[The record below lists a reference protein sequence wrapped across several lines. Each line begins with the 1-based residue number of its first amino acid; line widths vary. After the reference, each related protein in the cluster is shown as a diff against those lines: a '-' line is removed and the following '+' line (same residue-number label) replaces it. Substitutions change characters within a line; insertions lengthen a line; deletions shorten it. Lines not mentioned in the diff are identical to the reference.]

1 MDLTVKIGDVVV
13 SNPVGVA
20 SGTFGYGSEY
30 EQLID
35 LKSIGALFTKAV
47 TWEPRPGNRI
57 PRIIETTSG
66 LLNSIGLANVGREGF
81 AKEKYPFLSGLAC
94 STFVN
99 VAGNT
104 EDDYARTVEW
114 LDEHAPLTG
123 YELNVS
129 CPNVKEGGLSIG
141 GSARMVEA
149 VTQRVRAVTDKPVI
163 VKLTPNVTDIT
174 EIARAAEAAGAD
186 ALSAMNT
193 LVGMVIDV
201 DTCQSVLPGKTGG
214 LSGPAVLP
222 VGVAIVYRVSRAVSI
237 PVIGIGGIEGPDSAL
252 QYLLAGAS
260 ALQIGTANFVDPT
273 VTDRVLD
280 GIRNFLSQHNL
291 TAVSEIASLLDR

>member
-1 MDLTVKIGDVVV
+1 MDLSVRVGTCRIP
-13 SNPVGVA
+13 NPVGVA

-30 EQLID
+30 EKLID
-35 LKSIGALFTKAV
+35 LNSIGALFTKAV
-47 TWEPRPGNRI
+47 TWEPRPGNAI

-66 LLNSIGLANVGREGF
+66 LLNSIGLANVGRERF
-81 AKEKYPFLSGLAC
+81 ATEKYPFLSGLRC

-104 EDDYARTVEW
+104 EDDYARTVAW
-114 LDEHAPLTG
+114 LDEHAPLAG

-129 CPNVKEGGLSIG
+129 CPNVKKGGLSIG
-141 GSARMVEA
+141 GNADMVA
-149 VTQRVRAVTDKPVI
+149 TVTRNVRAVTDKPII

-174 EIARAAEAAGAD
+174 EIARAAEDAGAD
-186 ALSAMNT
+186 GLSAMNT

-201 DTCQSVLPGKTGG
+201 EKRRSVLPGKTGG

-237 PVIGIGGIEGPDSAL
+237 PVIAIGGIDGPDSAL
-252 QYLLAGAS
+252 QYLLAGA
-260 ALQIGTANFVDPT
+260 AAVQVGTANFVDPT
-273 VTDRVLD
+273 VTGRTLE
-280 GIRNFLSQHNL
+280 GIRAFMHEHGVTSV
-291 TAVSEIASLLDR
+291 AGIGSLLDQ

>member
-1 MDLTVKIGDVVV
+1 MELSVSIGPVTVPT
-13 SNPVGVA
+13 PVGVA

-30 EQLID
+30 ENLID
-35 LKSIGALFTKAV
+35 IDSIGSLYTKAV

-66 LLNSIGLANVGREGF
+66 LLNSIGLANVGRERF
-81 AKEKYPFLSGLAC
+81 AREKFPYLSQLKC

-114 LDEHAPLTG
+114 LEDNAPLTG

-129 CPNVKEGGLSIG
+129 CPNVKKGGLAIG
-141 GSARMVEA
+141 GNADMVA
-149 VTQRVRAVTDKPVI
+149 TVTSRVRSVTDRPVI

-174 EIARAAEAAGAD
+174 EIARAAEDAGAD
-186 ALSAMNT
+186 AVSTMNT
-193 LVGMVIDV
+193 LVGMVIDIEK
-201 DTCQSVLPGKTGG
+201 CASVLPGKTGG

-237 PVIGIGGIEGPDSAL
+237 PVIGIGGIDGPESAL

-273 VTDRVLD
+273 VTSRTLE
-280 GIRNFLSQHNL
+280 GIEAFMEKHSLAS
-291 TAVSEIASLLDR
+291 VGEIAGLLDR

>member
-1 MDLTVKIGDVVV
+1 MELSVRIGSVTIPT
-13 SNPVGVA
+13 PVGVA

-30 EQLID
+30 ENLID
-35 LKSIGALFTKAV
+35 IDSIGALYTKAV

-66 LLNSIGLANVGREGF
+66 LLNSIGLANVGRERF
-81 AKEKYPFLSGLAC
+81 AREKFPYLSRLKC

-114 LDEHAPLTG
+114 LDGNAPLTG

-129 CPNVKEGGLSIG
+129 CPNVKKGGLAIG
-141 GSARMVEA
+141 GNADMVA
-149 VTQRVRAVTDKPVI
+149 TVTSRVRSVTDRPVI

-174 EIARAAEAAGAD
+174 EIARAAEDAGAD
-186 ALSAMNT
+186 AVSTMNT
-193 LVGMVIDV
+193 LVGMVIDIEK
-201 DTCQSVLPGKTGG
+201 CASVLPGKTGG

-237 PVIGIGGIEGPDSAL
+237 PVIGIGGIDGPESAL

-273 VTDRVLD
+273 VTERTLE
-280 GIRNFLSQHNL
+280 GIEAFMEKHSLAS
-291 TAVSEIASLLDR
+291 VGEIAGLLDR